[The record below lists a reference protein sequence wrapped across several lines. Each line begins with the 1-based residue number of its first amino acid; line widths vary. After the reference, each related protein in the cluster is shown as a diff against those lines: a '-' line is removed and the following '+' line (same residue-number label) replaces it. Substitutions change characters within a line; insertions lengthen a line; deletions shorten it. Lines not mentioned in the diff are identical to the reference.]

1 MLLIVLILYI
11 YIYIYIYIMGKPIHV
26 WKSLKKH
33 NCFFLAES
41 ECVSVITI
49 FSDQDIY
56 SHDNNIFWLF
66 LYFGAILAPRK

>member
-33 NCFFLAES
+33 NCFFSCGEWM
-41 ECVSVITI
+41 C
-49 FSDQDIY
+49 QCY
-56 SHDNNIFWLF
+56 HDF
-66 LYFGAILAPRK
+66 